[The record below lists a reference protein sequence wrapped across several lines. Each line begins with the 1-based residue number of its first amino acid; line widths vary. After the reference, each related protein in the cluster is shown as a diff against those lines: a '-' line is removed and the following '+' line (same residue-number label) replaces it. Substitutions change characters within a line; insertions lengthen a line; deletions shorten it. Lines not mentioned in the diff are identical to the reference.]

1 MATDRLRAAAASCRR
16 GALRRCRTPP
26 GHTQA
31 FGEPRAPRPLH
42 AAALLLQE
50 PTAARH
56 RGPSGAS
63 SAPAPSPA
71 APRGPARGTARRQR
85 AARSAFTRAAAPRSP
100 PSRLGGTGR
109 RWHPAN
115 PGGGRAG
122 PGRAVPAGPAAAP
135 APPPR
140 PRLTRRGGAGTH
152 PVPPPRRLLIGQIEG
167 RTLRPAPLLTYCRSI
182 GPSDRECL

>member
-115 PGGGRAG
+115 PGGGRAAPCPRG
-122 PGRAVPAGPAAAP
+122 LRQPPPLPPGPAS
-135 APPPR
+135 
-140 PRLTRRGGAGTH
+140 RGGAE
-152 PVPPPRRLLIGQIEG
+152 PEPPCSPPPD
-167 RTLRPAPLLTYCRSI
+167 AF
-182 GPSDRECL
+182 